1 MVYRYKIKKK
11 KKNYV
16 QKNSSAIKYK
26 MYIYII

>member
-1 MVYRYKIKKK
+1 MVYRYKIKK